1 MLGGRHWL
9 GKAGM
14 LLALCAG
21 GVAASAPGS
30 LAPSSATWTPDPDDQ
45 FLLDVNIRQLK
56 LGDGVRAY
64 NTPDGTCVVLGDFL
78 TTLDVPMKVDLA
90 SKRASGW
97 AFKENNKIVIDYA
110 AKSASYGGK
119 TEPLAEGIVRETPEG
134 WCVQTSALSRW
145 FGIGV
150 KPVTSGSVLV
160 LESEAKLPVEL
171 AIERQQ
177 RSQHIKPASFDLSSL
192 PQVRLPYRMWRAP
205 ALDFVVSAG
214 VTYRAKDGV
223 RVDRQTSVFAAGE
236 IAHLSYDAQ
245 LTTTQKGM
253 PSLLRLRA
261 YRSDPDGKLLGPLKA
276 THFGFGDVE
285 GFESRLTGSAASG
298 RGAVVTNRPL
308 STQAAFDRTRFE
320 GDLPSGW
327 EAEIYR
333 NGELLGFAK
342 ADASQRYVFD
352 NIQLLYG
359 ENQVN
364 IVLYGPQ
371 GQVRSRE
378 EMINVGQ
385 DNVPAGKTWYW
396 AGFNQP
402 GQDVFTLHKP
412 PDGTGQPKAQ
422 ATLSVEHGIDDRTS
436 VGVLARMMLID
447 DERVTFLEGSVR
459 RSVGSALIKVAAAR
473 ETSGGTAAR
482 AQMIGKFGAINL
494 SAEALIA
501 NDFHLQGGGTPQTV
515 REVRAALDT
524 PFKIGQTIIPAHAE
538 AHFVRHVDGSRLLE
552 AASRLSASIDRF
564 NLGAELR
571 YRKDYAV
578 PGGPQSPNE
587 LRLGLL
593 GSGHIG
599 PVRIRG
605 STEFDVKP
613 SARFRSA
620 ELSAYWNASENSD
633 WEGVLAYDRL
643 QSRGRARLT
652 HIMRAESF
660 ALALTGEAT
669 TKGDLALGFNLNFSL
684 DPRHGLT
691 LSRRPL
697 AEGGMVHATVFR
709 DLNDNGRLDSG
720 EPLEKG
726 ALITTGSRQTQ
737 RKTDAKGS
745 VTIGGLTAFVPVPVG
760 IDVTSLDDPML
771 TPKKAI
777 QVVVPRPGVAADV
790 SIALVG
796 GGDVEG
802 ALMKNG
808 ELGFEG
814 VDLELV
820 DGQGKVAG
828 TARTDF
834 DGFFLFERVPY
845 GEYRLRVNSAS
856 AAAAGIVSELGI
868 SLKVT
873 TERSIVRLGSIQAPL
888 APHIAAAQIP
898 VATP

>member
-1 MLGGRHWL
+1 MFGGRFWL
-9 GKAGM
+9 RKATM

-21 GVAASAPGS
+21 GVAASAPGV
-30 LAPSSATWTPDPDDQ
+30 LAPNSSASWTPDPDDQ

-64 NTPDGTCVVLGDFL
+64 NTPEGTCVVLGDFL

-90 SKRASGW
+90 VKRASGW
-97 AFKENNKIVIDYA
+97 AFKESNKIVIDYA
-110 AKSASYGGK
+110 AKSASYGSK
-119 TEPLAEGIVRETPEG
+119 SEPLDPGTVRETPEG
-134 WCVQTSALSRW
+134 WCVQTSALTRW

-214 VTYRAKDGV
+214 VTYRAQDGV

-261 YRSDPDGKLLGPLKA
+261 YRSDPDAKLLGPLKA

-308 STQAAFDRTRFE
+308 SAQAAFDRTRFE

-342 ADASQRYVFD
+342 ADGSQRYVFD
-352 NIQLLYG
+352 NVQLLYG

-402 GQDVFTLHKP
+402 GRDLFTLHKP

-447 DERVTFLEGSVR
+447 DERVTFVEGSIR
-459 RSVGSALIKVAAAR
+459 RSIGSALVEVSAAR
-473 ETSGGTAAR
+473 ETTGGTAAR
-482 AQMIGKFGAINL
+482 AQVIGKFGAVNV

-501 NDFHLQGGGTPQTV
+501 NDFHLQGGRPQSIRDARV
-515 REVRAALDT
+515 ALDAPIKLGRT
-524 PFKIGQTIIPAHAE
+524 VVPAHVDV
-538 AHFVRHVDGSRLLE
+538 HLTDRMDGSKQLE
-552 AASRLSASIDRF
+552 AAGRLSANIDRF
-564 NLGAELR
+564 NLATDLR
-571 YRKDYAV
+571 YRKQYLSSGPAP
-578 PGGPQSPNE
+578 PGE
-587 LRLGLL
+587 LNVGLI

-599 PVRIRG
+599 NVRLRG
-605 STEFDVKP
+605 STSFDVSPRTK
-613 SARFRSA
+613 FRTA
-620 ELSAYWNASENSD
+620 ELSAYWSASENAD
-633 WEGVLAYDRL
+633 WEGAIAYDGAER
-643 QSRGRARLT
+643 RGRLRVS
-652 HIMRAESF
+652 HVRRFNSMGI
-660 ALALTGEAT
+660 ALTGEAAT
-669 TKGDLALGFNLNFSL
+669 DGSLAFGVNLNFSL
-684 DPRHGLT
+684 DPRHGISM
-691 LSRRPL
+691 SRRPL
-697 AEGGMVHATVFR
+697 AEAGVIHALVYR
-709 DLNDNGRLDSG
+709 DLNDNGVHDAA
-720 EPLEKG
+720 EPFEKG
-726 ALITTGSRQTQ
+726 ALITTGTQ
-737 RKTDAKGS
+737 QAERPTDAKGA
-745 VTIGGLTAFVPVPVG
+745 VTVGGLTAYAPIAVG
-760 IDVTSLDDPML
+760 IDANSLDDPML
-771 TPKKAI
+771 VPKKAL
-777 QVVVPRPGVAADV
+777 QVVVPRPGVPADV
-790 SIALVG
+790 EIGLVG
-796 GGDVEG
+796 GGDIEG
-802 ALMKNG
+802 ALVKSG
-808 ELGFEG
+808 GLGFEG
-814 VDLELV
+814 LDLELV
-820 DGQGKVAG
+820 DGSGKVVA

-845 GEYRLRVNSAS
+845 GSYAIRVTKESATAARILPELGLHATVTSERSVSRLGAVHVTAVPTIAS
-856 AAAAGIVSELGI
+856 AD
-868 SLKVT
+868 T
-873 TERSIVRLGSIQAPL
+873 QA
-888 APHIAAAQIP
+888 
-898 VATP
+898 ATP